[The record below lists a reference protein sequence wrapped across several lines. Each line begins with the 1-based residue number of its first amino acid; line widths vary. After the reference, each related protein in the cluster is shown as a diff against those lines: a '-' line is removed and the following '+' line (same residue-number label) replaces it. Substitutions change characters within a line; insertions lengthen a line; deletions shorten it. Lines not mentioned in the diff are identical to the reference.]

1 MAKAKKHKKK
11 KKAGK
16 NPVRDRHLLYSAAVQ
31 SVEADLDF
39 FKRVYKRKNGVPF
52 RRLRED
58 FCGTALLAC
67 EWVRRNRLNEA
78 WGVDLDAKTL
88 DWGRKRYVPQLKE
101 KAARLHLMQ
110 SDVLEVHEPQVDVIN
125 ALNFSYSVF
134 KTRKLLLQYFRQAR
148 RSLAPA
154 GIFFVDSWGG
164 PEPMSEDL
172 DKRMIPSEDAFDG
185 TRIPKF
191 QYMWEQARFNP
202 VDHHILCHIHFKL
215 ADGTRLK
222 KAFTYDWRLWT
233 LPELQELMLE
243 AGFAKTEVYIEGWDD
258 DINDTDGV
266 FRRKKYF
273 ENQDSWVAYVV
284 GLT

>member
-1 MAKAKKHKKK
+1 MAKAKKKKK
-11 KKAGK
+11 KKARK
-16 NPVRDRHLLYSAAVQ
+16 TLVRDRHLLYSAAVQ
-31 SVEADLDF
+31 SVEPDIDF
-39 FKRVYKRKNGVPF
+39 FKRVYKKKNGVTF

-88 DWGRKRYVPQLKE
+88 DWGRTHYVPQLKE
-101 KAARLHLMQ
+101 KAARLHLLQ
-110 SDVLEVHEPQVDVIN
+110 SDVLEVHEPKVDVIN

-134 KTRKLLLQYFRQAR
+134 KTRELLLQYFRQVR

-164 PEPMSEDL
+164 SEPMSEDI
-172 DKRMIPSEDAFDG
+172 DKRKIPSEDAFDG
-185 TRIPKF
+185 TRVPKF
-191 QYMWEQARFNP
+191 QYIWEQARFNP
-202 VDHHILCHIHFKL
+202 IDHHIVCHIHFKL
-215 ADGTRLK
+215 ADGTRLD

-233 LPELQELMLE
+233 LPELRELMIE

-258 DINDTDGV
+258 EVNDTDGV